1 MIESVLKNETDLI
14 LEFEVSRVL
23 LILSHKQIQ
32 LCVNIF
38 FQKRIGRL

>member
-1 MIESVLKNETDLI
+1 MIKPIRKNETDLT
-14 LEFEVSRVL
+14 LKFEVSRVL